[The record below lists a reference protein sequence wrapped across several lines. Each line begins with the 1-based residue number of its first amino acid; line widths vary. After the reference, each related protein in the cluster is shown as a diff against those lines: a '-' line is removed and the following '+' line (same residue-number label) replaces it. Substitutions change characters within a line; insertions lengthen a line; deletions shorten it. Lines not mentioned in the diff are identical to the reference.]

1 MLKSRNKNKSQ
12 QEKKSQRSEVPW
24 TEEAAFAYDV
34 SARSISGSLAKTNFF
49 YTDNISLQTQPQQ
62 QFLQSSSDM
71 YLEPNMSLQDK
82 TGEDGDADKMKLG
95 SVLSDE
101 AHCFEYDF
109 LLSGMPLSLLSDY
122 NEDLPQIN
130 GSSSSFI

>member
-1 MLKSRNKNKSQ
+1 MS
-12 QEKKSQRSEVPW
+12 
-24 TEEAAFAYDV
+24 
-34 SARSISGSLAKTNFF
+34 
-49 YTDNISLQTQPQQ
+49 
-62 QFLQSSSDM
+62 
-71 YLEPNMSLQDK
+71 LEPNMSLGSSSFCFLQENNHFVAGPVSSLQEQQFSANLTKSFSHCCNDDDHVVGKNKEISLPSLPNDMSSSLLGLQDK